1 MKLKDMQFF
10 ITGLGNLFEN
20 KDHIIK
26 KVVEADKWGFDA
38 ALMPDHYMWGSEI
51 GHSMHNPYK
60 TLETWTTFT
69 YLAGK
74 TERIKFGTLVT
85 PLPFRHPGVL
95 AKRLSTLDNL
105 SGGRVILGV
114 GAGWSR
120 VEFEGYS
127 NWLGDKS
134 RVDKTIQALS
144 IIRRLWTED
153 SVTYRS
159 EHYNLKD
166 AVLDPKPIQKPHPP
180 LLFGSSGKR
189 MLKLTGKYG
198 NICFIPPWMTEKKQ
212 EIKKTVIQSAQEAG
226 RADKIGFMAGMMG
239 AGAYNQDIY
248 TKAVEDAEKDGAK
261 YFAVAF
267 PRSDLKNSMADFAE
281 NVMPSYH

>member
-1 MKLKDMQFF
+1 MQFF
-10 ITGLGNLFEN
+10 ITGLGNLYEN
-20 KDHIIK
+20 LDNIK
-26 KVVEADKWGFDA
+26 RTVLEADKHGFDA

-51 GHSMHNPYK
+51 GHRMENPYR

-74 TERIKFGTLVT
+74 TEQIKFGTLVT

-134 RVDKTIQALS
+134 RVDKTIQALTV
-144 IIRRLWTED
+144 IRRLWTEG
-153 SVTYRS
+153 SVTYKS
-159 EHYNLKD
+159 QHYDIKD
-166 AVLDPKPIQKPHPP
+166 AVLDPKPVQKPHPP

-189 MLKLTGKYG
+189 MLRLTGKYG
-198 NICFIPPWMTEKKQ
+198 DICFIPPWMAERKQ
-212 EIKKTVIQSAQEAG
+212 EIKDTVIQAAEESG
-226 RADKIGFMAGMMG
+226 RVDKIGFMEGMMG
-239 AGAYNQDIY
+239 AGSYNRENY
-248 TKAVEDAEKDGAK
+248 SRAVEDAENEGAK

-267 PRSDLKNSMADFAE
+267 PKPDLKKSIADFAE
-281 NVMPSYH
+281 NVMPSYQ